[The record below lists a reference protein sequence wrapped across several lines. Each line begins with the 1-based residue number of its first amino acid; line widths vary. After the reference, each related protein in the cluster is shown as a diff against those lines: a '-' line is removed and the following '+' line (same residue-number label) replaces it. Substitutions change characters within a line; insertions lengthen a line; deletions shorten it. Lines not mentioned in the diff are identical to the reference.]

1 MHFTTIS
8 SWALCLWKAIDSYGL
23 DCHSLF
29 ERAGLD
35 LHIVEDPNARFPVS
49 RMVKL
54 WRLAVAATK
63 DPCLGLT
70 VAGFWHP
77 TTLSALGYSWM
88 ASENLRDALERAH
101 RYCRMITDAGT
112 VTLSE
117 CSEGY
122 RFVIQLD
129 RSMSLPNESLDAWMA
144 VILNMCRISYRQEFC
159 PLRIML
165 QRPEPEPTCSKKFA
179 TFFQA
184 PLEYSSSETAFIFD
198 KKELN
203 TPLPSAN
210 VELVRSSEKIIVD
223 YLAKFDR
230 TSVMMQVKAKLFE
243 QLPTGKTTEESI
255 AKTLHMSTRTLQ
267 RKLKEEGTTYKQ
279 LLDDTRRE
287 LAAQYIKQS
296 NISIS
301 EITYLL
307 GFSEPSNF
315 SRAYKRWMGQSPSE
329 HRA

>member
-1 MHFTTIS
+1 
-8 SWALCLWKAIDSYGL
+8 
-23 DCHSLF
+23 
-29 ERAGLD
+29 
-35 LHIVEDPNARFPVS
+35 
-49 RMVKL
+49 
-54 WRLAVAATK
+54 
-63 DPCLGLT
+63 
-70 VAGFWHP
+70 
-77 TTLSALGYSWM
+77 
-88 ASENLRDALERAH
+88 
-101 RYCRMITDAGT
+101 
-112 VTLSE
+112 
-117 CSEGY
+117 
-122 RFVIQLD
+122 
-129 RSMSLPNESLDAWMA
+129 
-144 VILNMCRISYRQEFC
+144 
-159 PLRIML
+159 ML

-279 LLDDTRRE
+279 LLDNTRRE